1 MNNILLDELKLRQQ
15 ETELCWYPMRIFH
28 SSAKRQNELNEALLQ
43 EPTVERTYVARS
55 LVDAEEMTYVNSLE
69 NYIFIR
75 IRLKDLR
82 DIKANKA
89 KYDHLRYVMYKHHD
103 KDGLPI
109 TEISRVPN
117 KQMEDFIRVIENAN
131 EQVIQ
136 LENMEFAFKPG
147 QKVIIRKG
155 PFEGVEGILKSIKK
169 HLCVVVPIQGITA
182 LAITNI
188 PKKWISLPEPHF

>member
-1 MNNILLDELKLRQQ
+1 MNMLSEELKL
-15 ETELCWYPMRIFH
+15 CWFPMRIFH

-43 EPTVERTYVARS
+43 EPTVERTYVARR
-55 LVDAEEMTYVNSLE
+55 LVDAEEMTYVNALD

-169 HLCVVVPIQGITA
+169 HLCVVVPIQGVAA
-182 LAITNI
+182 LAITNV
-188 PKKWISLPEPHF
+188 PKKWISLPEQL

>member
-1 MNNILLDELKLRQQ
+1 MLSEELK
-15 ETELCWYPMRIFH
+15 LCWYPMRIFH

-43 EPTVERTYVARS
+43 EPTVERTYVARR
-55 LVDAEEMTYVNSLE
+55 LVDAEEMTYVNALD

-109 TEISRVPN
+109 TEITRVPN

-169 HLCVVVPIQGITA
+169 HLCVVVPIQGVIA
-182 LAITNI
+182 FAITNI
-188 PKKWISLPEPHF
+188 PKKWISLKI